1 MIVNVYLVNCC
12 FMFAS
17 GWAEGGGGIYTF
29 VDMIPKLIKLVFN
42 VSLSKSM
49 RFGYL

>member
-17 GWAEGGGGIYTF
+17 GWAEGGNLHIC
-29 VDMIPKLIKLVFN
+29 
-42 VSLSKSM
+42 
-49 RFGYL
+49 GYDPQTHQTSF